1 VPIVIAVLT
10 VCEQHE
16 ATKWVATLLS
26 GRDESAHLPT

>member
-16 ATKWVATLLS
+16 ATKWLATLLS
-26 GRDESAHLPT
+26 GRDQSADLPS